1 MCESQ
6 GRALEFLCESRDKC
20 VNPNERGS
28 GFCVGP
34 GISVNLK
41 GKSSGLC
48 VNPEISVSPKER
60 RSGF

>member
-1 MCESQ
+1 MN
-6 GRALEFLCESRDKC
+6 A
-20 VNPNERGS
+20 NERSS

-60 RSGF
+60 RLVF